1 MRKRNKGF
9 TLVELLA
16 VIVIL
21 AIIAQIATP
30 IILNV
35 ISDAKKEAAKDSAYG
50 YIEAIENAIIMNDFD
65 IKIVYS
71 YIVHRNDKNHN
82 MENKFRNKILKL

>member
-1 MRKRNKGF
+1 VN
-9 TLVELLA
+9 
-16 VIVIL
+16 
-21 AIIAQIATP
+21 
-30 IILNV
+30 
-35 ISDAKKEAAKDSAYG
+35 DCY
-50 YIEAIENAIIMNDFD
+50 IIMNDFD